1 MLCGNCYVR
10 GEQLQAAQQQDRHQ
24 LPAAFLLVYIL
35 QYNSTA
41 HIVEKRATTKNNIYA
56 IEAQNCSEPDIECCG
71 PYRLIRSLTSG

>member
-41 HIVEKRATTKNNIYA
+41 YIVEKSATTKNNIYA

-71 PYRLIRSLTSG
+71 PYRLIQSLTSG